1 MTLGR
6 TLELTGGLAT
16 LILGLIAPFCRHGVA
31 DTFRLYWL
39 WPGLALGALVSFI
52 IPGSLVA
59 LGSYLDAVKRKTV
72 GFVVLLVGGIFVT
85 VMTLVYVFGG
95 AIFYV
100 FGLLGGI
107 VILSQALLAVLTMI
121 VAVAVRTQSGKELNT
136 HALSGIEL
144 C

>member
-1 MTLGR
+1 MTLSKKV
-6 TLELTGGLAT
+6 ELIGGLAT

-39 WPGLALGALVSFI
+39 WPGLALGALVPII
-52 IPGSLVA
+52 IPGSFVA
-59 LGSYLDAVKRKTV
+59 MGSYLDAVKSKTF

-107 VILSQALLAVLTMI
+107 VILVQALLAIVTMI
-121 VAVAVRTQSGKELNT
+121 LSVAVRTQAVRN
-136 HALSGIEL
+136 
-144 C
+144 

>member
-1 MTLGR
+1 MTLAR
-6 TLELTGGLAT
+6 KLELTGGLAT
-16 LILGLIAPFCRHGVA
+16 LVLGLIAPFCRHGVA
-31 DTFRLYWL
+31 DTFRLYFL
-39 WPGLALGALVSFI
+39 APGLALDALVLFI

-59 LGSYLDAVKRKTV
+59 IGSYFDAVKSKTV

-121 VAVAVRTQSGKELNT
+121 LSVAVRIPSD
-136 HALSGIEL
+136 
-144 C
+144 